1 MVNIGILSVKKTC
14 VYLQLIAIRDYI
26 DSINIQR
33 KVIVVIII
41 IQADER

>member
-1 MVNIGILSVKKTC
+1 MVNIGILSVKKTF
-14 VYLQLIAIRDYI
+14 VYLQLIAIRHYI